1 MKIQITEASTLADL
15 DRALQALDLHECRVQ
30 VHLGGRLTAYVG
42 NSLRS
47 VGAYGQGSTPAEAI
61 DNALAEWQANTIDPT
76 KYGLL
81 SKLLVVIALAL
92 SFGACATEDE
102 PEPLPRCVDIGAPD
116 TLLCNR
122 AGLCS
127 WEGVECCIEPTHGGR
142 ADERCTDTTR

>member
-102 PEPLPRCVDIGAPD
+102 PEPPPLCSDIGAPD
-116 TLLCNR
+116 SLLCT
-122 AGLCS
+122 AGGVC
-127 WEGVECCIEPTHGGR
+127 WYEGVECCQKPAPGR
-142 ADERCTDTTR
+142 PVDEKCAVYQ